1 MSPES
6 TDPRTE
12 VEREFDRRE
21 AAAIAYAID
30 IDTEHVLIDEREG
43 RATDA
48 RHDVPVTRVV
58 GILPRTFAQEELRS
72 RDGTRRAP

>member
-1 MSPES
+1 
-6 TDPRTE
+6 
-12 VEREFDRRE
+12 
-21 AAAIAYAID
+21 
-30 IDTEHVLIDEREG
+30 VLIDEREG

-58 GILPRTFAQEELRS
+58 GILPHTFAQEELRS